1 MRTAAIRQE
10 LLTSRDPDLQRRR
23 NIMILSAVGVADFA
37 FLSLYQSGA
46 INRLPELP
54 FKAFD
59 SNKVNAA
66 PDAYRM
72 GAPDAAVSALLY
84 ASALLLASFG
94 GTEVSGRKP
103 GVDAALGAVVA
114 ANAAGAVYYISDMGV
129 KQRKV
134 CPYCIAGA
142 MINLA
147 SAAIM
152 TPLVSKVFSKWFGQ
166 KGRKA

>member
-10 LLTSRDPDLQRRR
+10 LLTSRDEDLQRRR
-23 NIMILSAVGVADFA
+23 KLMTLSAIGMANFA

-72 GAPDAAVSALLY
+72 GAPDAAISTLLY
-84 ASALLLASFG
+84 AGSLVLASAG
-94 GTEVSGRKP
+94 GTEASGRKP
-103 GVDAALGAVVA
+103 VFDVALGSVVA
-114 ANAAGAVYYISDMGV
+114 ANAAGALYYLGDMLF
-129 KQRKV
+129 KQEKV

-142 MINLA
+142 AINLF
-147 SAAIM
+147 SAVIIA
-152 TPLVSKVFSKWFGQ
+152 PVVLKSV
-166 KGRKA
+166 RKLFR